1 MLLMT
6 RRPSAT
12 MAGIAL
18 NWELS
23 STNLCNL
30 RGSLTAGGHG
40 DSAVGI
46 LQRQHVIDTVARHG
60 DRMALLLEG
69 ADKHSASAPA

>member
-1 MLLMT
+1 MSMNSSRSVNANEKIFFTRNSEAARWMLLMT

-23 STNLCNL
+23 STICA
-30 RGSLTAGGHG
+30 TCEA
-40 DSAVGI
+40 A
-46 LQRQHVIDTVARHG
+46 
-60 DRMALLLEG
+60 
-69 ADKHSASAPA
+69 